1 MTLICYP
8 VCKDVT
14 LARQCPFLLWH
25 AILACDGEVRGDRI
39 VGSVSI
45 VNTQSVFEQSLYFG
59 QSVGFLSVYDI
70 AFSSLRF

>member
-25 AILACDGEVRGDRI
+25 ARKMILACDGEVRGDRI
-39 VGSVSI
+39 VGSISI
-45 VNTQSVFEQSLYFG
+45 VNT
-59 QSVGFLSVYDI
+59 
-70 AFSSLRF
+70 